1 MVSLFLSESRGTIQ
15 GGTMCLEG
23 LAQYEKD
30 KVVLTEIPPEK
41 DEKGEV
47 LEERETPGEYF
58 EMPPFDPD
66 DFLEELN
73 KHQPT
78 TSFNNTTSYKY
89 ECPRCQVPLRLGEI
103 TQANGNLWRYYRCP
117 TRSWDT
123 KCYVTCSAD
132 EVDEYLKCVDKQ
144 THMCYKGIPLARFR
158 CECDLSLVL
167 ATSHSVNNPG
177 RLYLKCPDRSCKFFQ
192 WINQVPRGMAKDI
205 LIDRNRVN

>member
-1 MVSLFLSESRGTIQ
+1 MVSLFPSEPRGTIQ

-30 KVVLTEIPPEK
+30 RVLTEIPPEK

-47 LEERETPGEYF
+47 TEVQVLEEGDIPGEYF
-58 EMPPFDPD
+58 ETPPFDPD
-66 DFLEELN
+66 DFLQELN
-73 KHQPT
+73 KHQPQ
-78 TSFNNTTSYKY
+78 SYKY
-89 ECPRCQVPLRLGEI
+89 QCPRCKVALRYGEI
-103 TQANGNLWRYYRCP
+103 TQTNGNIWRYYRCP

-144 THMCYKGIPLARFR
+144 THVCYKGIHLARFR